1 MTNTLCLVCR
11 LFLSSSP
18 LFFFFF
24 LSLCFCSWALL
35 LTHLAIFRRQPW
47 KCFLDS
53 FHGFIQKL
61 VSFGFSFL
69 LRQFHLSTSFE
80 SIWNLILSYQKKKR
94 MKTWIKSGKIFQDR
108 GAHAWE
114 LVTSGRIHSLARVAG
129 CVVRLLSAGSTR
141 RIRRKNYNRNP
152 CCYRYFQ
159 RLRCLHFH
167 PAPLKQPD
175 RKAIDWI
182 PCLAWSVLM
191 ATAALF
197 FSWLTKASSF
207 PPSLSNA
214 GCTSVRDLRIRSVG

>member
-1 MTNTLCLVCR
+1 MWLNTLCLVVVYFFP
-11 LFLSSSP
+11 LL
-18 LFFFFF
+18 LFF
-24 LSLCFCSWALL
+24 SLCFCSWALL
-35 LTHLAIFRRQPW
+35 LTHLAIFRRQLW

-80 SIWNLILSYQKKKR
+80 SIWNLILSYKKKKNENLDQIR
-94 MKTWIKSGKIFQDR
+94 KDLSRQR
-108 GAHAWE
+108 SPCLE
-114 LVTSGRIHSLARVAG
+114 LVTSGRMHSLARVAG

-141 RIRRKNYNRNP
+141 RIRGKNYNRNP

-159 RLRCLHFH
+159 RLQCLHFH

-214 GCTSVRDLRIRSVG
+214 GCTSVRDLRISSVG

>member
-1 MTNTLCLVCR
+1 M
-11 LFLSSSP
+11 FSLSSISF
-18 LFFFFF
+18 LFSSFFLFFFF

-69 LRQFHLSTSFE
+69 LRQFPLSTSFE
-80 SIWNLILSYQKKKR
+80 SIWNLILSNQKKKKNENLDQIR
-94 MKTWIKSGKIFQDR
+94 KDLSRQR
-108 GAHAWE
+108 SPCLE

-141 RIRRKNYNRNP
+141 RIRGKNYNRNP
-152 CCYRYFQ
+152 CCYPYFQ
-159 RLRCLHFH
+159 RLQCLHFH

-182 PCLAWSVLM
+182 PCLAWIVLM

-207 PPSLSNA
+207 PPSPSNA